1 MNDLLKLKFIADW
14 DCCCSRYEC
23 YRIQVDK
30 VDDYLLGAV
39 ISVVNE
45 KDKNQEYT
53 IKIGSL
59 GIELKSFYDYPCD
72 VDIDGETRLVDIPYN
87 RFSYLDADDLEEVL
101 TALKMLKPEMEKY
114 RNILHDK
121 KLKEDKRKKLWLEKE
136 PFEFIL

>member
-1 MNDLLKLKFIADW
+1 MSELLKLKFIADW

-53 IKIGSL
+53 IKIGSSGL
-59 GIELKSFYDYPCD
+59 ELKSFYDYPYD
-72 VDIDGETRLVDIPYN
+72 VDIDGETRLINVMN
-87 RFSYLDADDLEEVL
+87 ARFSYLDADDLEEVL
-101 TALKMLKPEMEKY
+101 DALKMLKPKMEEY
-114 RNILHDK
+114 RNILHEK

-136 PFEFIL
+136 PFDFIL

>member
-1 MNDLLKLKFIADW
+1 MSDLLKLKFIADW
-14 DCCCSRYEC
+14 DCYCSPYEC

-59 GIELKSFYDYPCD
+59 GIELKSFYDYPYD
-72 VDIDGETRLVDIPYN
+72 VDIDGETRLVDVPYN

-101 TALKMLKPEMEKY
+101 NALKMLKPEMEKY
-114 RNILHDK
+114 RNILHEK
-121 KLKEDKRKKLWLEKE
+121 KLKEDKRKELWLEKE